1 MPVIFDYS
9 ELCGRI
15 ITRYGN
21 YANFAEAVEMSRAQ
35 LSERLRNK
43 RHFKLDEIYVMCA
56 PEILD
61 IPSQEIGRYFFKP
74 KV

>member
-1 MPVIFDYS
+1 MPMIFDYS

-15 ITRYGN
+15 VTRFGN
-21 YANFAEAVEMSRAQ
+21 YAKFAEAVDMSRAQ

-43 RHFKLDEIYVMCA
+43 RYFKIDEIYNICA

-61 IPSQEIGRYFFKP
+61 IPVQEIGRYFFNP

>member
-1 MPVIFDYS
+1 MRIIFDYS

-21 YANFAEAVEMSRAQ
+21 YANFADSIGMSRAQ
-35 LSERLRNK
+35 LSERLRCK
-43 RHFKLDEIYVMCA
+43 RQFKMEEIFFICS
-56 PEILD
+56 PNILD
-61 IPSQEIGRYFFKP
+61 IPDEDIGKYFFAP